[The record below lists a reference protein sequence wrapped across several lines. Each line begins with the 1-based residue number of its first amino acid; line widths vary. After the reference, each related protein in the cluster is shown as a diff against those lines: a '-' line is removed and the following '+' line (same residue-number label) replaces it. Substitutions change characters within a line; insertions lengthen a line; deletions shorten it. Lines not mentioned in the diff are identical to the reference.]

1 MTRES
6 IAAHYAISS
15 LFQSYSE
22 ETRIYAFTIRQE
34 DRQLFT
40 VGKTRLATGR
50 IKIVFLNSRSSDVL
64 TYAVFHTGD
73 HTINCAVRQDGNPA
87 DYAKL
92 VQELRAPFDH
102 GDFPEMIRVM
112 DRHFGPVHYAVGNL
126 FRDEQRRILDQILAS
141 PRDEIYNTLRQITD
155 HYAPLRRLM
164 ADVHAPPLKALGMAT
179 EIVLNTELRRQFESD
194 SMDLE
199 RVRALLVECGST
211 HVTLYNED
219 LAYAL
224 KGYFDRVSDRF
235 VSSFSDLDAL
245 QRLLDAAELTHSTP
259 FQINLWKPQNA
270 YFDVMMAALPKMREK
285 AGQGNEQVKTWVEKF
300 VMLGDKL
307 GFSSMARPK

>member
-1 MTRES
+1 
-6 IAAHYAISS
+6 
-15 LFQSYSE
+15 
-22 ETRIYAFTIRQE
+22 
-34 DRQLFT
+34 
-40 VGKTRLATGR
+40 
-50 IKIVFLNSRSSDVL
+50 
-64 TYAVFHTGD
+64 
-73 HTINCAVRQDGNPA
+73 
-87 DYAKL
+87 
-92 VQELRAPFDH
+92 
-102 GDFPEMIRVM
+102 MIRVM